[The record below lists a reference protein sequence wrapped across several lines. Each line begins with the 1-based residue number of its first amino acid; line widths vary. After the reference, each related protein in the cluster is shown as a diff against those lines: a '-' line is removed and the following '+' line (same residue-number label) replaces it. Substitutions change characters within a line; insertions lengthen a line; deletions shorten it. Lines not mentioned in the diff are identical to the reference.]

1 MSFTAAALLALVGLV
16 LLTFGADWLVHG
28 ASQLAIRV
36 GVSPL
41 VVGLTVVAYGTSAP
55 EIMASV
61 VAAIG
66 GHPDITIGNVIGSNI
81 ANTGLILGAT
91 AALSPLTLA
100 PTVARRELPFMVVI
114 TAAFIAAA
122 WTLSIGRIAGF
133 VLLGLLV
140 AFSYFSIRWA
150 RGDAYVPETPGEES
164 LSLTKSTLYSLGGL
178 AGLLGGAHMLVTG
191 ALVVARGIG
200 LSEFIIGV
208 TLVAVGTSLPELAT
222 AFIAGLKGKGD
233 LVVGAIIGSNVFNVL
248 GAVGASASLH
258 PIRIDAALLRFEF
271 PALAVFTVMMAVFLR
286 TSGKLGR
293 VEGVVLVVGYFAFI
307 ALLFR

>member
-1 MSFTAAALLALVGLV
+1 MSFTVAALLALAGLV

-100 PTVARRELPFMVVI
+100 PTVARRELPFMVLI

-122 WTLSIGRIAGF
+122 WTLSIGRVMGF
-133 VLLGLLV
+133 VLIGLLV

-150 RGDAYVPETPGEES
+150 RGDAYVPDGEEQS
-164 LSLTKSTLYSLGGL
+164 LSLGKSLAYTLVGLG
-178 AGLLGGAHMLVTG
+178 GLLGGAHMLVTG

-200 LSEFIIGV
+200 LSEFVIGV

-248 GAVGASASLH
+248 GAVGASAALH
-258 PIRIDAALLRFEF
+258 PIAIDPALLRFEF
-271 PALAVFTVMMAVFLR
+271 PALAVFTLMMAVFLR

-293 VEGVVLVVGYFAFI
+293 AEGVVLAVGYFVFI
-307 ALLFR
+307 GLLFR